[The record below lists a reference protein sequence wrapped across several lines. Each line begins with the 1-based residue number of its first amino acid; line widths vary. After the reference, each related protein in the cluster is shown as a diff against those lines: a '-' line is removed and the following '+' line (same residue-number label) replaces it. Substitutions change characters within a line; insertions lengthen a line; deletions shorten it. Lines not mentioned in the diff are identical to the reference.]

1 MTWLFELFQPGKAA
15 ALEAE
20 ERLNIAKIEANAEQN
35 QLEALMSMQLTKED
49 NKKML
54 IAIGM
59 IVVALI
65 IYIKQQ

>member
-1 MTWLFELFQPGKAA
+1 MTWFELFQPGKAA

-20 ERLNIAKIEANAEQN
+20 ERLNNAKIEANAEQN
-35 QLEALMSMQLTKED
+35 QLEALMSLQLTKED

-54 IAIGM
+54 IVIGM
-59 IVVALI
+59 VVLALV